1 MKLGIGVDI
10 WNQARL
16 DIPLA
21 QEQLARVQL
30 AERLGY
36 DSVWSAE
43 IYGIDA
49 ITPLA
54 WIAAHTRHIRLG
66 TAVCQVAARP
76 AVTAAMQFGTLEAL
90 AGPGRAICG
99 LGLSGPQIVEGWY
112 GQPWGK
118 PNALLRDYV
127 SIIKKVFARQG
138 PLTHDGPQ
146 ISLPYVGDGSLGV
159 GKPLKSILHMNPDIP
174 VFLAT
179 GGPANT
185 ALMAEL
191 ADGWLPLGYT
201 PGSAHLYTEAI
212 QKGLDRAGRTW
223 DDIEIQA
230 GARVSITDD
239 VQGAIDE
246 AKPQF
251 AFLVGG
257 YGTREYNF
265 HRDAMVRRGF
275 GEAAE
280 RIQELFM
287 AGRRDEAVAA
297 VPDEYIDDGALIGSR
312 QRVKERFARWCD
324 TKATGL
330 TIRADTDEEL
340 AYIAELAEAEPRAD

>member
-1 MKLGIGVDI
+1 MKLGIGVDV

-16 DIPLA
+16 EIPLA
-21 QEQLARVQL
+21 KVEL

-43 IYGIDA
+43 IYGTDA

-54 WIAAHTRHIRLG
+54 WIAAHTQHIRLG

-76 AVTAAMQFGTLEAL
+76 AVTTAMQFGTLEAL
-90 AGPGRAICG
+90 AGQGRAICG

-127 SIIKKVFARQG
+127 TIIKKVFARQE
-138 PLTHDGPQ
+138 PVTHDGPQ
-146 ISLPYVGDGSLGV
+146 ISLPHTGPGSLGV

-201 PGSAHLYTEAI
+201 PDSAHLYTEAI
-212 QKGLDRAGRTW
+212 QKGLDWSGRTW

-239 VQGAIDE
+239 VQAAIDS

-257 YGTREYNF
+257 YGTREHNF

-287 AGRRDEAVAA
+287 AGRREEAVAA

-312 QRVKERFARWCD
+312 QRIRERFNRWSD
-324 TKATGL
+324 TRATGL
-330 TIRADTDEEL
+330 TIRADTDEEM
-340 AYIAELAEAEPRAD
+340 AYMAELAEARPRPNA